1 MAASNLQ
8 SNLVPLLISTDS
20 GTTKKTL
27 TCLVSANFSGTTTT
41 TEEET
46 QCGTFT
52 GMGANKWEMS
62 FDAVVDIT
70 PTSGTQLSFEDMLG
84 IWHNQTEV
92 QVTMQ
97 YPASGT
103 PGSDFFLQG
112 DAYVSALGAA
122 VQVGS
127 SMKFSGTLKGNGAL
141 DIAA

>member
-8 SNLVPLLISTDS
+8 SNLVPLEISSDD
-20 GTTKKTL
+20 GTTWKTL

-62 FDAVVDIT
+62 FDSVVNLT
-70 PTSGTQLSFEDMLG
+70 PDSTQVSFEEVLG
-84 IWHNQTEV
+84 WWHNQTEV
-92 QVTMQ
+92 LVRQQ
-97 YPASGT
+97 YPSSGT
-103 PGSDFFLQG
+103 PGSNFYMSG
-112 DAYVSALGAA
+112 GAYFSALGNQ

-141 DIAA
+141 D

>member
-1 MAASNLQ
+1 MPASNVQ
-8 SNLVPLLISTDS
+8 SSLVPLLISTDD
-20 GTTKKTL
+20 GVTKKTL

-62 FDAVVDIT
+62 FDALTNLT
-70 PTSGTQLSFEDMLG
+70 PGATELSFEDMLS

-112 DAYVSALGAA
+112 NAYVSALGIA
-122 VQVGS
+122 VQTGS
-127 SMKFSGTLKGNGAL
+127 SKKFSGTLKGNGAL
-141 DIAA
+141 DIAP